1 LRKFPGTGLFLA
13 LQKNS
18 KQNMMRYLLLLT
30 LVASLFSC
38 NNRDKI
44 VMATSWKYD
53 VEATRELMTKEP
65 VSDAQLNFM
74 EGVMNR
80 LKDATVEFKKDNLL
94 IINLNG
100 EETTGYWKI
109 SGEQILMQVSKTST
123 PPYDIVEMTPQKL
136 VLRPDSTDPFV
147 FSRVMVPAK

>member
-1 LRKFPGTGLFLA
+1 
-13 LQKNS
+13 
-18 KQNMMRYLLLLT
+18 MRYLLLLT

-38 NNRDKI
+38 NNPDKI
-44 VMATSWKYD
+44 VMATTWKYD
-53 VEATRELMTKEP
+53 VEATRELMTQEP

-100 EETTGYWKI
+100 EEITGYWEIK
-109 SGEQILMQVSKTST
+109 SDQILMQMTKASA
-123 PPYDIVEMTPQKL
+123 PPYDILEMTPQKL
-136 VLRPDSTDPFV
+136 VLRPDSNDPFV

>member
-1 LRKFPGTGLFLA
+1 
-13 LQKNS
+13 
-18 KQNMMRYLLLLT
+18 MRYLLLLT

-38 NNRDKI
+38 NNPDKI
-44 VMATSWKYD
+44 VMATTWKYD
-53 VEATRELMTKEP
+53 VEATRELMTQEP
-65 VSDAQLNFM
+65 VSDAQMNFM

-100 EETTGYWKI
+100 EEITGYWEIK
-109 SGEQILMQVSKTST
+109 SDQILMQMTKASA
-123 PPYDIVEMTPQKL
+123 PPYDILEMTPQKL
-136 VLRPDSTDPFV
+136 VLRPDSNDPFV

>member
-1 LRKFPGTGLFLA
+1 
-13 LQKNS
+13 
-18 KQNMMRYLLLLT
+18 MRYLLLLT

-38 NNRDKI
+38 NNPDKI
-44 VMATSWKYD
+44 VMATTWKYD
-53 VEATRELMTKEP
+53 VEATRELMTQEP
-65 VSDAQLNFM
+65 VSDAQMNFM

-100 EETTGYWKI
+100 EETTGYWEIK
-109 SGEQILMQVSKTST
+109 SDQILMQMTKASA
-123 PPYDIVEMTPQKL
+123 PPYDILEMTPQKL
-136 VLRPDSTDPFV
+136 VLRPDSNDPFV